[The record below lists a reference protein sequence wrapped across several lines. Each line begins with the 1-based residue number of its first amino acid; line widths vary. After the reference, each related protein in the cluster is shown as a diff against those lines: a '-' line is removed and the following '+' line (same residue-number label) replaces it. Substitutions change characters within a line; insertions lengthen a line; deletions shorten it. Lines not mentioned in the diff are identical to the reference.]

1 MNDMTAFAKTRA
13 KRAAKI
19 TKVEIV
25 PSEAIATPIAATI
38 VPSAPQPIALGRL
51 RRAPENVRHKRMDED
66 VQALADDIAAHGL
79 LTSLIGYLSEWP
91 EDQAK
96 VYIVGGGRR
105 LQAMQELA
113 TRGAIGDEFPVP
125 VLIRDQEDAIE
136 LSLSENLGHRTM
148 SPVDECF
155 GFKALMDRGNTSPTE
170 LAKRFGY
177 SERVVRQRLRLAEL
191 APVIID
197 ALAERSITLD
207 AAMAYATTQD
217 ATAQAEVFKRQS
229 KTPYRPHDPE
239 RIRWDLRAKTIKTSH
254 PLYLFVGAA
263 AYERRGG
270 RYEDDLFAEQGTE
283 RTLVDTA
290 ALETLAHEQIDFQM
304 IRRLPEMAAEFECE
318 TVAGFVKLQ
327 DLVYPPY
334 GLDPKAPTGLAWVAH
349 QYDPGAAARMWKTAR
364 NNRIPVHVL
373 VGIDTKGELAPYA
386 KGFFVPKEHKEAVQP
401 TVQPPAPAAAMSPE
415 DYAAARREQEIRLLA
430 FRKAA
435 GPFVGTHLEGRAFWP
450 RAGWNINPLEKP
462 IASVPGL
469 PEGGKLVAL
478 QIYVTEAQMDA
489 HLEEAADEHAAAELA
504 RSDAAIAAEAAAAE
518 NAAALEA
525 RATTLEAMEPPAV
538 VVIDGEPWARDDAG
552 AYSVI
557 GEESESYV
565 ETWLGLLANFDTAD
579 VDATYATREEF
590 DAAIGAAVAAN
601 GDAV

>member
-1 MNDMTAFAKTRA
+1 MNEMSVFAKPRA
-13 KRAAKI
+13 RRAAKSI
-19 TKVEIV
+19 PAEIAL
-25 PSEAIATPIAATI
+25 PETSPAPIADTI
-38 VPSAPQPIALGRL
+38 IPSAPQPIALGRL

-66 VQALADDIAAHGL
+66 VQPLADDIAAHGL

-96 VYIVGGGRR
+96 VFIVGGGRR
-105 LQAMQELA
+105 LQALQTLA
-113 TRGAIGDEFPVP
+113 ERGLIGDYFPVP
-125 VLIRDQEDAIE
+125 VLIQDEAIE

-191 APVIID
+191 APAIID
-197 ALAERSITLD
+197 ALAERAITLD

-217 ATAQAEVFKRQS
+217 TVAQAEVFKRQS

-239 RIRWDLRAKTIKTSH
+239 RIRWDLRAKTIKSSH
-254 PLYLFVGAA
+254 ALYLFVGGE

-290 ALETLAHEQIDFQM
+290 ALETLAHEHIDFQM
-304 IRRLPEMAAEFECE
+304 VRRLPEMAAAFECE
-318 TVAGFVKLQ
+318 TVVGFVKLP
-327 DLVYPPY
+327 DLIYPTY
-334 GLDPKAPTGLAWVAH
+334 GVDPKAPPGLTWVAH
-349 QYDPGAAARMWKTAR
+349 QYDGGAAARMWKTAR

-373 VGIDTKGELAPYA
+373 VGIDAKGELVAYA
-386 KGFFVPKEHKEAVQP
+386 KGFFVPKDQKEAVQP
-401 TVQPPAPAAAMSPE
+401 TVAAPTPAAAMSPE

-430 FRKAA
+430 FRKAVGLFA
-435 GPFVGTHLEGRAFWP
+435 GTPFEGRAYWP
-450 RAGWNINPLEKP
+450 RAGWSVNAIEKTP
-462 IASVPGL
+462 DGHPAMPDK
-469 PEGGKLVAL
+469 GKLVAV
-478 QIYVTEAQMDA
+478 QIYVTEAQMEV
-489 HLEEAADEHAAAELA
+489 HLQEAADEHAAAELA
-504 RSDAAIAAEAAAAE
+504 RAAAAIAAEEAAAE

-525 RATTLEAMEPPAV
+525 RAAMLEAMEPPAV
-538 VVIDGEPWARDDAG
+538 VVIDGEAWARDDAG

-565 ETWLGLLANFDTAD
+565 DTWLGLLANFDTAD

-590 DAAIGAAVAAN
+590 DAAMDAAAAR
-601 GDAV
+601 AISEVSE